1 MTRFNRSPRS
11 LSDTLDV
18 LARRLAPQTL
28 LAEVQGVWPDAVGSA
43 ISGRARPVAER
54 AGVLMVA
61 CESSVWAQE
70 LDLMGDAIVERLNDR
85 LTLGRIAR
93 LRCMAGAPY
102 EQVYERRRGRS

>member
-1 MTRFNRSPRS
+1 
-11 LSDTLDV
+11 
-18 LARRLAPQTL
+18 
-28 LAEVQGVWPDAVGSA
+28 
-43 ISGRARPVAER
+43 
-54 AGVLMVA
+54 MVA